1 MLPAAGWAG
10 KRNFPRPNGLRYD
23 HERDTMRAALPLTV
37 LALLA
42 PAPPAHPA
50 AGPEKD
56 LARSLVRRVEERH
69 ARAADLVARFTQ
81 SYRSGMLGR
90 EVVERG
96 VVSIKRPGRMRW
108 EYKDPEAKLFVSDGR
123 TFYFY
128 VPADR
133 QVVVSAQDAE
143 RSLAGRLLSGR
154 GGILEEFDASLEEP
168 LEEGVLRVKLV
179 PRREQPD
186 VERAFLDVEPS
197 GRIRSILLE
206 DVQGNRTRFRFENV
220 RENTGVP
227 DKLFRFDIPAGVE
240 VIRG

>member
-1 MLPAAGWAG
+1 
-10 KRNFPRPNGLRYD
+10 
-23 HERDTMRAALPLTV
+23 MRAALLST
-37 LALLA
+37 LLA
-42 PAPPAHPA
+42 VLLPAPPATSSGDPDS
-50 AGPEKD
+50 D

-69 ARAADLVARFTQ
+69 ARTADLVARFTQ

-133 QVVVSAQDAE
+133 QVIVSEQDAE

-154 GGILEEFDASLEEP
+154 GGLLDEFDVSLDEP
-168 LEEGVLRVKLV
+168 SEEGVVRLKLV
-179 PRREQPD
+179 PRREQAD
-186 VERAFLDVEPS
+186 VERAFVDVEPS
-197 GRIRSILLE
+197 GRIRSILLQ
-206 DVQGNRTRFRFENV
+206 DVQGSRTRFRFESV
-220 RENTGVP
+220 RENTGLK
-227 DKLFRFDIPAGVE
+227 DKLFRFDVPAGVE
-240 VIRG
+240 VVHG

>member
-1 MLPAAGWAG
+1 
-10 KRNFPRPNGLRYD
+10 
-23 HERDTMRAALPLTV
+23 
-37 LALLA
+37 
-42 PAPPAHPA
+42 
-50 AGPEKD
+50 
-56 LARSLVRRVEERH
+56 
-69 ARAADLVARFTQ
+69 
-81 SYRSGMLGR
+81 MLGR

-133 QVVVSAQDAE
+133 QVVVSEQDAE

-154 GGILEEFDASLEEP
+154 GGLLEEFDASLEEP

-206 DVQGNRTRFRFENV
+206 DVQGNRTRFRFEGV
-220 RENTGVP
+220 RENTGLP
-227 DKLFRFDIPAGVE
+227 DKLFRFEVPAGVE